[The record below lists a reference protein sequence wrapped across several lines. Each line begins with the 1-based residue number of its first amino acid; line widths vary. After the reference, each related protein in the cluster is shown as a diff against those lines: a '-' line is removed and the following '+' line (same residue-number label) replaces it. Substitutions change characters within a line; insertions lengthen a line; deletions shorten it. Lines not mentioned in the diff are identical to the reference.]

1 VRHAHRMLAARA
13 QTAAVAQFHV
23 ALAGLLNLAARRG
36 RCGVDVAPDQHWD
49 AGPANHKGQAAAAA
63 VAVAAVG
70 AVFGGGSSLA
80 AATAHDAVA
89 VAAVAVVAAAD
100 AVAVA
105 AVAVVA
111 AADAVAVAA
120 VAVVAAA
127 NTGVPH
133 PGCLQH
139 SEGAKVRGCVCVRSQ
154 RYAAP
159 VRVTLVDA
167 FGNIHDQSLAQL
179 LAAAAAAAVAAAV
192 VAAAAVAAADA
203 SAAAAVA
210 VAAAAAAA
218 AADAAA
224 AQVGGAPGGAP
235 GVVAGVVCAG
245 AAGLLCAAA
254 HVREV
259 PAQWWGARL

>member
-80 AATAHDAVA
+80 AATAH
-89 VAAVAVVAAAD
+89 D

>member
-1 VRHAHRMLAARA
+1 MLAARA

-80 AATAHDAVA
+80 AATAH
-89 VAAVAVVAAAD
+89 D

>member
-1 VRHAHRMLAARA
+1 MRHAHRMLAARA

-80 AATAHDAVA
+80 AATAH
-89 VAAVAVVAAAD
+89 D